1 LLLLFAGR
9 LYSRINSFPFRLRLY
24 ALVLSLL
31 TEIVCLH
38 FVRDQLFPFERDCS
52 SVPLLKIS
60 FFHSKIFSFV
70 LLSKISSFHSEISSF
85 VLLLKISSFH
95 SEIYSSVLLSK
106 ISSFHSKICSSV
118 LLSKINSFLFGVCP
132 SVLRQISTP
141 SFLGFARLYFS

>member
-1 LLLLFAGR
+1 MLLLFAGR

-70 LLSKISSFHSEISSF
+70 LLSKISSFHSEI
-85 VLLLKISSFH
+85 
-95 SEIYSSVLLSK
+95 YSSVLLSK